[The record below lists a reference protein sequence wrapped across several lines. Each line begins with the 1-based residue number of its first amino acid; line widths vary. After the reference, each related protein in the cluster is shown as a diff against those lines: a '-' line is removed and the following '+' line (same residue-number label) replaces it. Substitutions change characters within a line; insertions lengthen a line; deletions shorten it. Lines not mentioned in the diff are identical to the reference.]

1 MNKLGEL
8 IDKYNDLSSKL
19 SRELTTTYTDLF
31 VDIFKENEWLK
42 SFSFPAYTPYFNDGA
57 DCKFMIY
64 EVDSINRLSIWDIED
79 ENIFKLMEESSVNK
93 VIKEINFINNY
104 IPPDIFLSAFGD
116 HGIHTIKKDVNGK
129 LTMSTDDYEHD

>member
-31 VDIFKENEWLK
+31 IDIFKENEWLK
-42 SFSFPAYTPYFNDGA
+42 SFSFPAYTPYFNDG
-57 DCKFMIY
+57 DICKFMIY
-64 EVDSINRLSIWDIED
+64 EVDSINGLSIWDIED

-104 IPPDIFLSAFGD
+104 IPLDIFLSAFGD
-116 HGIHTIKKDVNGK
+116 HGIHTIEKDVNGK
-129 LTMSTDDYEHD
+129 LTMSTYDYEHD